1 MGSTGSTG
9 LLRPGSAVVHHT
21 RPATGAVVGK
31 ETVLTGTPKRADSS
45 VSVNRSA
52 AGPVRAPLRPSRT
65 VPANGHLG
73 PFEAGSQ
80 GLKCPF
86 AQTLRQTLR
95 WRMPSF
101 QTRLKITGLKPGNPP
116 EAVMA
121 AAVEA
126 LGTRHHVE
134 SNQLELA
141 GGVPQLNLR
150 FLVEATEYSG
160 ENNQARE
167 SAAMMRD
174 AVERVAVTGSLL
186 VLRRNRGRWAP
197 V

>member
-1 MGSTGSTG
+1 
-9 LLRPGSAVVHHT
+9 
-21 RPATGAVVGK
+21 
-31 ETVLTGTPKRADSS
+31 
-45 VSVNRSA
+45 
-52 AGPVRAPLRPSRT
+52 
-65 VPANGHLG
+65 
-73 PFEAGSQ
+73 
-80 GLKCPF
+80 
-86 AQTLRQTLR
+86 
-95 WRMPSF
+95 MPSF
-101 QTRLKITGLKPGNPP
+101 QTRLKITGLKPTNPP

-150 FLVEATEYSG
+150 FLVDATAYAA
-160 ENNQARE
+160 ENSQALE
-167 SAAMMRD
+167 SADMMRD
-174 AVERVAVTGSLL
+174 AVERVAVTGALT

>member
-1 MGSTGSTG
+1 
-9 LLRPGSAVVHHT
+9 
-21 RPATGAVVGK
+21 
-31 ETVLTGTPKRADSS
+31 
-45 VSVNRSA
+45 
-52 AGPVRAPLRPSRT
+52 
-65 VPANGHLG
+65 
-73 PFEAGSQ
+73 
-80 GLKCPF
+80 
-86 AQTLRQTLR
+86 
-95 WRMPSF
+95 MPSF
-101 QTRLKITGLKPGNPP
+101 QTRLKITGLKPGTPP

-134 SNQLELA
+134 SNQLEIA

-150 FLVEATEYSG
+150 FLVDATAYAA
-160 ENNQARE
+160 ENNQALE

-174 AVERVAVTGSLL
+174 AVERVAVTGPLT

>member
-1 MGSTGSTG
+1 
-9 LLRPGSAVVHHT
+9 
-21 RPATGAVVGK
+21 
-31 ETVLTGTPKRADSS
+31 
-45 VSVNRSA
+45 
-52 AGPVRAPLRPSRT
+52 
-65 VPANGHLG
+65 
-73 PFEAGSQ
+73 
-80 GLKCPF
+80 
-86 AQTLRQTLR
+86 
-95 WRMPSF
+95 MPSF

-116 EAVMA
+116 EAVME

-141 GGVPQLNLR
+141 GGVPQVNLR
-150 FLVEATEYSG
+150 IRVDATAYAA
-160 ENNQARE
+160 ENSQALE

-174 AVERVAVTGSLL
+174 AVERVAVTGNLT

>member
-1 MGSTGSTG
+1 
-9 LLRPGSAVVHHT
+9 
-21 RPATGAVVGK
+21 
-31 ETVLTGTPKRADSS
+31 
-45 VSVNRSA
+45 
-52 AGPVRAPLRPSRT
+52 
-65 VPANGHLG
+65 
-73 PFEAGSQ
+73 
-80 GLKCPF
+80 
-86 AQTLRQTLR
+86 
-95 WRMPSF
+95 
-101 QTRLKITGLKPGNPP
+101 
-116 EAVMA
+116 VMS

-126 LGTRHHVE
+126 LETRHHVE

-150 FLVEATEYSG
+150 FLVDATSYSG

-174 AVERVAVTGSLL
+174 AVERVAVTGTLT